1 MQCINLTKNTNCDLK
16 YSSIIDFIELL
27 QQCSSEISNL
37 LKTTITVDSNLNSQS
52 DNPVKNST
60 ITKEL
65 FNKVDKSALKN
76 IAYTGKYQDLICA
89 PTRLP
94 NPESLIIK
102 YPNKTVLYDG
112 TESVQINFEQA
123 GLEDIYQKLD
133 DIYQKIDT
141 LKKRID
147 ALEQNKPTKPSEPE
161 VEKHY
166 QTDVNISSNLVE
178 FPAGLTTSSASFPVP
193 YTIQFN
199 ESGKILGSDYTDIQ
213 MKIKTSDTDLS
224 IANENPYRGTLYF
237 NTPSTKSITAS
248 GSAKYKNTTVSF
260 PSVSKT
266 ITTVMASYIGYVNAV
281 DASSISGAI
290 NGSNTLSNKT
300 KLVKKNIN
308 GTYTEGFDFADLAYL
323 YVAIPDNGNVDS
335 ISTVLQHT
343 IIDVE
348 IKMNVS
354 TVVVNNQSYTVYT
367 SKVAHKQGTYQF
379 ILR

>member
-27 QQCSSEISNL
+27 QQCSTEISNL

-112 TESVQINFEQA
+112 TEAVQINFEQA

-147 ALEQNKPTKPSEPE
+147 ALEKDNPKPPEPG

-166 QTDVNISSNLVE
+166 QTDVNISSNLIE
-178 FPAGLTTSSASFPVP
+178 FPAGLTSSSASFPVP

-199 ESGKILGSDYTDIQ
+199 ESGKILDSDYTDIQ

-224 IANENPYRGTLYF
+224 IANENPYNGTLYF
-237 NTPSTKSITAS
+237 SIPGTKSITAS

-266 ITTVMASYIGYVNAV
+266 ITSVMASYIGYVNDV

-300 KLVKKNIN
+300 KLVKRNIN

-343 IIDVE
+343 VIDVA

-354 TVVVNNQSYTVYT
+354 KVVVNKQSYTVYT

>member
-1 MQCINLTKNTNCDLK
+1 MQCLNLTKNTNCDLK

-112 TESVQINFEQA
+112 TEAVQINFEQA

-147 ALEQNKPTKPSEPE
+147 ALEKDNPKPPEPE

-166 QTDVNISSNLVE
+166 QTDVNISSNLIE
-178 FPAGLTTSSASFPVP
+178 FPAGLTSSSASFPVP

-199 ESGKILGSDYTDIQ
+199 ESGKILDSDYTDIQ

-224 IANENPYRGTLYF
+224 IANENPYNGTLYF
-237 NTPSTKSITAS
+237 SIPGTKSITAS

-266 ITTVMASYIGYVNAV
+266 ITSVMASYIGYVNDV

-300 KLVKKNIN
+300 KLVKKNIK

-335 ISTVLQHT
+335 ISAVLQHT
-343 IIDVE
+343 VIDVA

-354 TVVVNNQSYTVYT
+354 KVVVNKQSYTVYT

>member
-1 MQCINLTKNTNCDLK
+1 MQCINLTKNNNCDLK

-65 FNKVDKSALKN
+65 FNKVDKNALKN

-112 TESVQINFEQA
+112 TEAVQINFEQA

-147 ALEQNKPTKPSEPE
+147 ALEKDNPKPPEPE

-166 QTDVNISSNLVE
+166 QTDVNISSNLIE
-178 FPAGLTTSSASFPVP
+178 FPAGLTSSSASFPVP

-199 ESGKILGSDYTDIQ
+199 ESGKILDSDYTDIQ

-224 IANENPYRGTLYF
+224 IANENPYNGTLYF
-237 NTPSTKSITAS
+237 STPGTKSITAS

-266 ITTVMASYIGYVNAV
+266 ITSVMASYIGYVNDV

-343 IIDVE
+343 VIDVE
-348 IKMNVS
+348 IKMNIS
-354 TVVVNNQSYTVYT
+354 KVVVNKQSYTVYT
-367 SKVAHKQGTYQF
+367 SKVAHKSGTYQF

>member
-1 MQCINLTKNTNCDLK
+1 MQCLNLTKNTNCDLK

-112 TESVQINFEQA
+112 TEAVQINFEQA

-147 ALEQNKPTKPSEPE
+147 ALEKDNPKPPEPE

-166 QTDVNISSNLVE
+166 QTDVNISSNLIE
-178 FPAGLTTSSASFPVP
+178 FPAGLTSSSASFPVP

-199 ESGKILGSDYTDIQ
+199 ESGKILDSDYTDIQ

-224 IANENPYRGTLYF
+224 IANENPYNGTLYF
-237 NTPSTKSITAS
+237 SIPGTKSITAS

-266 ITTVMASYIGYVNAV
+266 ITSVMASYIGYVNDV

-300 KLVKKNIN
+300 KLVKKNIS

-343 IIDVE
+343 VIDVA

-354 TVVVNNQSYTVYT
+354 KVVVNKQSYTVYT
-367 SKVAHKQGTYQF
+367 SKVAHKKGTYQF
-379 ILR
+379 ILK

>member
-1 MQCINLTKNTNCDLK
+1 MQCINLTKNNNCDLK

-112 TESVQINFEQA
+112 TEAVQINFEQA

-147 ALEQNKPTKPSEPE
+147 ALEKDNPKPPEPE

-166 QTDVNISSNLVE
+166 QTDVNISSNLIE
-178 FPAGLTTSSASFPVP
+178 FPAGLTSSSASFPVP

-199 ESGKILGSDYTDIQ
+199 ESGKILDSDYTDIQ

-224 IANENPYRGTLYF
+224 IANENPYNGTLYF
-237 NTPSTKSITAS
+237 STPGTKSITAS

-266 ITTVMASYIGYVNAV
+266 ITSVMASYIGYVNDV

-348 IKMNVS
+348 IKMNIS
-354 TVVVNNQSYTVYT
+354 KVVVNKQSYTVYT
-367 SKVAHKQGTYQF
+367 SKVAHKPGTYQF

>member
-1 MQCINLTKNTNCDLK
+1 MQCLNLTKNTNCDLK

-112 TESVQINFEQA
+112 TEAVQINFEQA

-147 ALEQNKPTKPSEPE
+147 ALEKDNPKPPEPE

-166 QTDVNISSNLVE
+166 QTDVNISSNLIE
-178 FPAGLTTSSASFPVP
+178 FPAGLTSSSASFPVP

-199 ESGKILGSDYTDIQ
+199 ESGKILDSDYTDIQ

-224 IANENPYRGTLYF
+224 IANENPYNGTLYF
-237 NTPSTKSITAS
+237 SIPGTKSITAS

-266 ITTVMASYIGYVNAV
+266 ITSVMASYIGYVNDV

-323 YVAIPDNGNVDS
+323 YVAIPKNGNVNN
-335 ISTVLQHT
+335 INKVQQHTVLD
-343 IIDVE
+343 ID
-348 IKMNVS
+348 IKMNIKE
-354 TVVVNNQSYTVYT
+354 VVVNNQIYTVYT
-367 SKVAHKQGTYQF
+367 SKVAHKKGTYQF
-379 ILR
+379 ILK

>member
-1 MQCINLTKNTNCDLK
+1 MQCINLTKNNNCDLK

-112 TESVQINFEQA
+112 TEAVQINFEQA

-147 ALEQNKPTKPSEPE
+147 ALEKDNPKPPEPE

-166 QTDVNISSNLVE
+166 QTDVNISSNLIE
-178 FPAGLTTSSASFPVP
+178 FPAGLTSSSASFPVP

-199 ESGKILGSDYTDIQ
+199 ESGKILDSDYTDIQ

-224 IANENPYRGTLYF
+224 IANENPYNGTLYF
-237 NTPSTKSITAS
+237 STPGTKSITAS

-266 ITTVMASYIGYVNAV
+266 ITSVMASYIGYVNDV

-343 IIDVE
+343 VIDVE
-348 IKMNVS
+348 IKMNIS
-354 TVVVNNQSYTVYT
+354 KVVVNKQSYTVYT
-367 SKVAHKQGTYQF
+367 SKVAHKPGTYQF

>member
-1 MQCINLTKNTNCDLK
+1 MQCLNLTKNTNCDLK

-112 TESVQINFEQA
+112 TEAVQINFEQA
-123 GLEDIYQKLD
+123 GLEDIYQKID

-147 ALEQNKPTKPSEPE
+147 ALEKDNPKPPEPE

-166 QTDVNISSNLVE
+166 QTDVNISSNLIE
-178 FPAGLTTSSASFPVP
+178 FPAGLTSSSASFPVP

-199 ESGKILGSDYTDIQ
+199 ESGKILDSDYTDIQ

-224 IANENPYRGTLYF
+224 IANENPYNGTLYF
-237 NTPSTKSITAS
+237 STPGTKSITAS
-248 GSAKYKNTTVSF
+248 GSAKYKNTTVNF

-266 ITTVMASYIGYVNAV
+266 ITSVMASYIGYVNDV

-343 IIDVE
+343 IIDIE

-354 TVVVNNQSYTVYT
+354 KVVVNKQSYTVYT

-379 ILR
+379 IFR

>member
-1 MQCINLTKNTNCDLK
+1 MQCLNLTKNTNCDLK

-112 TESVQINFEQA
+112 TEAVQINFEQA

-147 ALEQNKPTKPSEPE
+147 ALEKDNPKPPEPE

-166 QTDVNISSNLVE
+166 QTDVNISSNLIE
-178 FPAGLTTSSASFPVP
+178 FPAGLTSSSASFPVP

-199 ESGKILGSDYTDIQ
+199 ESGKILDSDYTDIQ

-224 IANENPYRGTLYF
+224 IANENPYNGTLYF
-237 NTPSTKSITAS
+237 SIPGTKSITAS

-266 ITTVMASYIGYVNAV
+266 ITSVMASYIGYVNDV

-335 ISTVLQHT
+335 ISAVLQHT
-343 IIDVE
+343 VIDVA

-354 TVVVNNQSYTVYT
+354 KVVVNKQSYTVYT

>member
-1 MQCINLTKNTNCDLK
+1 MQCLNLTKNTNCDLK

-112 TESVQINFEQA
+112 TEAVQINFEQA

-147 ALEQNKPTKPSEPE
+147 ALEKDNPKPPEPE

-166 QTDVNISSNLVE
+166 QTDVNISSNLIE
-178 FPAGLTTSSASFPVP
+178 FPAGLTSSSASFPVP

-199 ESGKILGSDYTDIQ
+199 ESGKILDSDYTDIQ

-224 IANENPYRGTLYF
+224 IANENPYNGTLYF
-237 NTPSTKSITAS
+237 SIPGTKSITAS

-266 ITTVMASYIGYVNAV
+266 ITSVMASYIGYVNDV

-343 IIDVE
+343 VIDVE

-354 TVVVNNQSYTVYT
+354 KVVVNKQSYTVYT

>member
-1 MQCINLTKNTNCDLK
+1 
-16 YSSIIDFIELL
+16 
-27 QQCSSEISNL
+27 
-37 LKTTITVDSNLNSQS
+37 
-52 DNPVKNST
+52 
-60 ITKEL
+60 
-65 FNKVDKSALKN
+65 
-76 IAYTGKYQDLICA
+76 
-89 PTRLP
+89 
-94 NPESLIIK
+94 
-102 YPNKTVLYDG
+102 
-112 TESVQINFEQA
+112 
-123 GLEDIYQKLD
+123 
-133 DIYQKIDT
+133 
-141 LKKRID
+141 
-147 ALEQNKPTKPSEPE
+147 
-161 VEKHY
+161 
-166 QTDVNISSNLVE
+166 
-178 FPAGLTTSSASFPVP
+178 
-193 YTIQFN
+193 
-199 ESGKILGSDYTDIQ
+199 

-224 IANENPYRGTLYF
+224 IANENPYNGTLYF
-237 NTPSTKSITAS
+237 SIPGTKSITAS

-266 ITTVMASYIGYVNAV
+266 ITSVMASYIGYVNDV

-343 IIDVE
+343 VIDVE

-354 TVVVNNQSYTVYT
+354 KVVVNKQSYTVYT

>member
-1 MQCINLTKNTNCDLK
+1 MQCLNLTKNTNCDLK

-112 TESVQINFEQA
+112 TEAVQINFEQA
-123 GLEDIYQKLD
+123 GLEDIYQKID

-147 ALEQNKPTKPSEPE
+147 ALEKDNPKPPEPE

-166 QTDVNISSNLVE
+166 QTDVNISSNLIE
-178 FPAGLTTSSASFPVP
+178 FPAGLTSSSASFPVP

-199 ESGKILGSDYTDIQ
+199 ESGKILDSDYTDIQ

-224 IANENPYRGTLYF
+224 IANENPYNGTLYF
-237 NTPSTKSITAS
+237 STPGTKSITAS
-248 GSAKYKNTTVSF
+248 GSAKYKNTTVNF

-266 ITTVMASYIGYVNAV
+266 ITSVMASYIGYVNDV

-343 IIDVE
+343 IIDIE

-354 TVVVNNQSYTVYT
+354 KVVVNKQSYTVYT

>member
-1 MQCINLTKNTNCDLK
+1 MQCLNLTKNTNCDLK

-112 TESVQINFEQA
+112 TEAVQINFEQA

-147 ALEQNKPTKPSEPE
+147 ALEKDNPKPPEPG

-166 QTDVNISSNLVE
+166 QTDVNISSNLIE
-178 FPAGLTTSSASFPVP
+178 FPAGLTSSSASFPVP

-199 ESGKILGSDYTDIQ
+199 ESGKILDSDYTDIQ

-224 IANENPYRGTLYF
+224 IANENPYNGTLYF
-237 NTPSTKSITAS
+237 SIPGTKSITAS

-266 ITTVMASYIGYVNAV
+266 ITSVMASYIGYVNDV

-335 ISTVLQHT
+335 ISAVLQHT
-343 IIDVE
+343 VIDVE

-354 TVVVNNQSYTVYT
+354 KVVVNKQSYTVYT

-379 ILR
+379 ILK

>member
-1 MQCINLTKNTNCDLK
+1 MQCINLTKNNNCDLK

-112 TESVQINFEQA
+112 TEAVQINFEQA

-147 ALEQNKPTKPSEPE
+147 ALEKDNPKPPEPE

-166 QTDVNISSNLVE
+166 QTDVNISSNLIE
-178 FPAGLTTSSASFPVP
+178 FPAGLTSSSASFPVP

-199 ESGKILGSDYTDIQ
+199 ESGKILDSDYTDIQ

-224 IANENPYRGTLYF
+224 IANENPYNGTLYF
-237 NTPSTKSITAS
+237 STPGTKSITAS

-266 ITTVMASYIGYVNAV
+266 ITSVMASYIGYVNDV

-343 IIDVE
+343 VIDVE
-348 IKMNVS
+348 IKMNIS
-354 TVVVNNQSYTVYT
+354 KVVVNKQSYTVYT
-367 SKVAHKQGTYQF
+367 SKVAHKTGTYQF

>member
-1 MQCINLTKNTNCDLK
+1 MQCLNLTKNTNCDLK

-65 FNKVDKSALKN
+65 FNKVDKSTLKN

-112 TESVQINFEQA
+112 TEAVQINFEQA

-147 ALEQNKPTKPSEPE
+147 ALEKDNPKPPEPE

-166 QTDVNISSNLVE
+166 QTDVNISSNLIE
-178 FPAGLTTSSASFPVP
+178 FPAGLTSSSAAFPVP

-199 ESGKILGSDYTDIQ
+199 ESGKILDSDYTDIQ

-224 IANENPYRGTLYF
+224 IANENPYNGTLYF
-237 NTPSTKSITAS
+237 SIPGTKSITAS

-266 ITTVMASYIGYVNAV
+266 ITSVMASYIGYVNDV

-335 ISTVLQHT
+335 ISAVLQHT
-343 IIDVE
+343 VIDVA

-354 TVVVNNQSYTVYT
+354 KVVVNKQSYTVYT

>member
-1 MQCINLTKNTNCDLK
+1 MQCLNLTKNTNCDLK

-112 TESVQINFEQA
+112 TEAVQINFEQA

-147 ALEQNKPTKPSEPE
+147 ALEKDNPKPPEPE

-166 QTDVNISSNLVE
+166 QTDVNISSNLIE
-178 FPAGLTTSSASFPVP
+178 FPAGLTSSSASFPVP

-199 ESGKILGSDYTDIQ
+199 ESGKILDSDYTDIQ

-224 IANENPYRGTLYF
+224 IANENPYNGTLYF
-237 NTPSTKSITAS
+237 SIPGTKSITAS

-266 ITTVMASYIGYVNAV
+266 ITSVMASYIGYVNDV

-343 IIDVE
+343 VIDVA

-354 TVVVNNQSYTVYT
+354 KVVVNKQSYTVYT

>member
-1 MQCINLTKNTNCDLK
+1 MQCLNLTKNTNCDLK

-52 DNPVKNST
+52 DNPVKNSI

-112 TESVQINFEQA
+112 TEAVQINFEQA

-147 ALEQNKPTKPSEPE
+147 ALEKDNPKPPEPE

-166 QTDVNISSNLVE
+166 QTDVNISSNLIE
-178 FPAGLTTSSASFPVP
+178 FPAGLTSSSASFPVP

-199 ESGKILGSDYTDIQ
+199 ESGKILDSDYTDIQ

-224 IANENPYRGTLYF
+224 IANENPYKGTLYF
-237 NTPSTKSITAS
+237 STPGTKSITAS

-266 ITTVMASYIGYVNAV
+266 ITSVMASYIGYVNDV

-323 YVAIPDNGNVDS
+323 YIAIPDNGNVDS

-343 IIDVE
+343 VIDVE

-354 TVVVNNQSYTVYT
+354 KVVVNKQSYTVYT
-367 SKVAHKQGTYQF
+367 SKVAHKTGTYQF

>member
-1 MQCINLTKNTNCDLK
+1 MQCLNLTKNTNCDLK

-112 TESVQINFEQA
+112 TEAVQINFEQA

-147 ALEQNKPTKPSEPE
+147 ALEKDNPKPPEPE

-166 QTDVNISSNLVE
+166 QTDVNISSNLIE
-178 FPAGLTTSSASFPVP
+178 FPAGLTSSSASFPVP

-199 ESGKILGSDYTDIQ
+199 ESGKILDSDYTDIQ

-224 IANENPYRGTLYF
+224 IANENPYNGTLYF
-237 NTPSTKSITAS
+237 SIPGTKSITAS

-266 ITTVMASYIGYVNAV
+266 ITSVMASYIGYVNDV

-323 YVAIPDNGNVDS
+323 YVAIPKNGNVNN
-335 ISTVLQHT
+335 INKVQQHTVLD
-343 IIDVE
+343 ID
-348 IKMNVS
+348 IKMNIKE
-354 TVVVNNQSYTVYT
+354 VVVNKQIYTVYT
-367 SKVAHKQGTYQF
+367 SKVAHKKGTYQF
-379 ILR
+379 ILK

>member
-1 MQCINLTKNTNCDLK
+1 MQCLNLTKNTNCDLK

-76 IAYTGKYQDLICA
+76 IAYTGKYQDLICV

-112 TESVQINFEQA
+112 TEAVQINFEQA

-147 ALEQNKPTKPSEPE
+147 ALEKDNPKPPEPE

-166 QTDVNISSNLVE
+166 QTDVNISSNLIE
-178 FPAGLTTSSASFPVP
+178 FPAGLTSSSASFPVP

-199 ESGKILGSDYTDIQ
+199 ESGKILDSDYTDIQ

-224 IANENPYRGTLYF
+224 IANENPYNGTLYF
-237 NTPSTKSITAS
+237 SIPGTKSITAS

-266 ITTVMASYIGYVNAV
+266 ITSVMASYIGYVNDV

-300 KLVKKNIN
+300 KLVKKNIK

-335 ISTVLQHT
+335 ISAVLQHT
-343 IIDVE
+343 VIDVA

-354 TVVVNNQSYTVYT
+354 KVVVNKQSYTVYT

>member
-27 QQCSSEISNL
+27 QQCSTEISNL

-94 NPESLIIK
+94 NPENLIIK
-102 YPNKTVLYDG
+102 YPNKTVIYDG
-112 TESVQINFEQA
+112 TEAVQINFEQA

-147 ALEQNKPTKPSEPE
+147 ALEKDNPKPPEPE

-166 QTDVNISSNLVE
+166 QTDVNISSNLIE
-178 FPAGLTTSSASFPVP
+178 FPAGLTSSSASFPVP

-224 IANENPYRGTLYF
+224 IANENPYNGTLYF
-237 NTPSTKSITAS
+237 NTPGTKSITAS
-248 GSAKYKNTTVSF
+248 GSAKYKNKTVTF

-266 ITTVMASYIGYVNAV
+266 ITSVMASYIGYVNAV

-343 IIDVE
+343 VIDVT

-354 TVVVNNQSYTVYT
+354 KVVVNKQSYTVYT

>member
-1 MQCINLTKNTNCDLK
+1 MQCLNLTKNTNCDLK

-65 FNKVDKSALKN
+65 FNKVDKSTLKN

-112 TESVQINFEQA
+112 TEAVQINFEQA

-147 ALEQNKPTKPSEPE
+147 ALEKDNPKPPEPE

-166 QTDVNISSNLVE
+166 QTDVNISSNLIE
-178 FPAGLTTSSASFPVP
+178 FPAGLTSSSASFSVP

-199 ESGKILGSDYTDIQ
+199 ESGKILDSDYTDIQ

-224 IANENPYRGTLYF
+224 IANENPYNGTLYF
-237 NTPSTKSITAS
+237 SIPGTKSITAS

-266 ITTVMASYIGYVNAV
+266 ITSVMASYIGYVNDV

-343 IIDVE
+343 VIDVE

-354 TVVVNNQSYTVYT
+354 KVVVNKQSYTVYT

>member
-1 MQCINLTKNTNCDLK
+1 MQCINLTKNNNCDLK

-112 TESVQINFEQA
+112 TEAVQINFEQA

-147 ALEQNKPTKPSEPE
+147 ALEKDNPKPPEPE

-166 QTDVNISSNLVE
+166 QTDVNISSNLIE
-178 FPAGLTTSSASFPVP
+178 FPAGLTSSSASFPVP

-199 ESGKILGSDYTDIQ
+199 ESGKILDSDYTDIQ

-224 IANENPYRGTLYF
+224 IANENPYNGTLYF
-237 NTPSTKSITAS
+237 STPGTKSITAS

-266 ITTVMASYIGYVNAV
+266 ITSVMASYIGYVNDV

-343 IIDVE
+343 VIDVE
-348 IKMNVS
+348 IKMNIS
-354 TVVVNNQSYTVYT
+354 KVVVNKQSYTVYT
-367 SKVAHKQGTYQF
+367 SKVAHKSGTYQF

>member
-1 MQCINLTKNTNCDLK
+1 MQCINLTKNNNCDLK

-112 TESVQINFEQA
+112 TEAVQINFEQA

-147 ALEQNKPTKPSEPE
+147 ALEKDNPKPPEPE

-166 QTDVNISSNLVE
+166 QTDVNISSNLIE
-178 FPAGLTTSSASFPVP
+178 FPAGLTSSSASFPVP

-199 ESGKILGSDYTDIQ
+199 ESGKILDSDYTDIQ

-224 IANENPYRGTLYF
+224 IANENPYNGTLYF
-237 NTPSTKSITAS
+237 STPGTKSITAS

-266 ITTVMASYIGYVNAV
+266 ITSVMASYIGYVNDV

-354 TVVVNNQSYTVYT
+354 KVVVNKQSYTVYT
-367 SKVAHKQGTYQF
+367 SKVAHKSGTYQF

>member
-1 MQCINLTKNTNCDLK
+1 MQCLNLTKNTNCDLK

-65 FNKVDKSALKN
+65 FNKVDKSTLKN

-112 TESVQINFEQA
+112 TEAVQINFEQA

-147 ALEQNKPTKPSEPE
+147 ALEKDNPKPPEPE

-166 QTDVNISSNLVE
+166 QTDVNISSNLIE
-178 FPAGLTTSSASFPVP
+178 FPAGLTSSSASFPVP

-199 ESGKILGSDYTDIQ
+199 ESGKILDSDYTDIQ

-224 IANENPYRGTLYF
+224 IANENPYNGTLYF
-237 NTPSTKSITAS
+237 SIPGTKSITAS

-266 ITTVMASYIGYVNAV
+266 ITSVMASYIGYVNDV

-343 IIDVE
+343 VIDVA

-354 TVVVNNQSYTVYT
+354 KVVVNKQSYTVYT

>member
-1 MQCINLTKNTNCDLK
+1 MQCLNLTKNTNCDLK

-112 TESVQINFEQA
+112 TEAVQINFEQA

-147 ALEQNKPTKPSEPE
+147 ALEKDNPKPPEPE

-166 QTDVNISSNLVE
+166 QTDVNISSNLIE
-178 FPAGLTTSSASFPVP
+178 FPAGLTSSSASFPVP

-199 ESGKILGSDYTDIQ
+199 ESGKILDSDYTDIQ

-224 IANENPYRGTLYF
+224 IANENPYNGTLYF
-237 NTPSTKSITAS
+237 SIPGTKSITAS

-266 ITTVMASYIGYVNAV
+266 ITSVMASYIGYVNDV

-300 KLVKKNIN
+300 KLVKKNIK

-343 IIDVE
+343 VIDVE

-354 TVVVNNQSYTVYT
+354 KVVVNKQSYTVYT

>member
-112 TESVQINFEQA
+112 TEAVQINFEQA

-147 ALEQNKPTKPSEPE
+147 ALEKDNPKPPEPE

-166 QTDVNISSNLVE
+166 QTDVNISSNLIE
-178 FPAGLTTSSASFPVP
+178 FPAGLTSSASFPVP

-199 ESGKILGSDYTDIQ
+199 ESGKILDSDYTDIQ

-224 IANENPYRGTLYF
+224 IANENPYNGTLYF
-237 NTPSTKSITAS
+237 STPGTKSITAS

-266 ITTVMASYIGYVNAV
+266 ITSVMASYIGYVNDV

-343 IIDVE
+343 IIDIE

-354 TVVVNNQSYTVYT
+354 KVVVNKQSYTVYT
-367 SKVAHKQGTYQF
+367 SKVAHKTGTYQF
-379 ILR
+379 ILK

>member
-1 MQCINLTKNTNCDLK
+1 MQCLNLTKNTNCDLK

-112 TESVQINFEQA
+112 TEAVQINFEQA

-147 ALEQNKPTKPSEPE
+147 ALEKDNPKPPEPE

-166 QTDVNISSNLVE
+166 QTDVNISSNLIE
-178 FPAGLTTSSASFPVP
+178 FPAGLTSSSSASFPVP

-199 ESGKILGSDYTDIQ
+199 ESGKILDSDYTDIQ
-213 MKIKTSDTDLS
+213 MNIKTSDTDLS
-224 IANENPYRGTLYF
+224 IANENPYKGTLYF
-237 NTPSTKSITAS
+237 STPGTKSITAS

-266 ITTVMASYIGYVNAV
+266 ITSVMASYIGYVNAV

-335 ISTVLQHT
+335 INTVLQHT
-343 IIDVE
+343 IIDIE

-354 TVVVNNQSYTVYT
+354 KVEVNKQSYTVYT
-367 SKVAHKQGTYQF
+367 SKVAHKTGTYQF

>member
-112 TESVQINFEQA
+112 TEAVQINFEQA

-147 ALEQNKPTKPSEPE
+147 ALEKDNPKPPEPE

-166 QTDVNISSNLVE
+166 QTDVNISSNLIE
-178 FPAGLTTSSASFPVP
+178 FLAGLTSSSASFPVP

-199 ESGKILGSDYTDIQ
+199 ESGKILDSDYTDIQ

-237 NTPSTKSITAS
+237 STPGTKSITAS
-248 GSAKYKNTTVSF
+248 GSAKYKNKTVTF

-266 ITTVMASYIGYVNAV
+266 ITSVMASYIGYVNDV

-354 TVVVNNQSYTVYT
+354 KVVVNKQSYTVYT
-367 SKVAHKQGTYQF
+367 SKVAHKTGTYQF
-379 ILR
+379 ILK